1 MNHPAR
7 AYAALLELALRQV
20 EAAERGDLNAAI
32 ALMPERAELLANAGA
47 PVGDDYRAIREVLRL
62 DRDLASAL
70 RRKMIAIRDEA
81 VGLQHGRTALAGYQP
96 RLGNTRPRRFN
107 ALG

>member
-1 MNHPAR
+1 MDKPPR
-7 AYAALLELALRQV
+7 PYAALLELAQRQV
-20 EAAERGDLNAAI
+20 EAAERGDLTAAI
-32 ALMPERAELLANAGA
+32 ALMPARAELLASAGT
-47 PVGDDYRAIREVLRL
+47 PVGAAHDAIREVLRL

-70 RRKMIAIRDEA
+70 RRGMIAIRNEA